1 MVAPKCIAVL
11 TDLGNFFLE
20 FNDFYD
26 DYDLM
31 KENIELLFESSKDI
45 NHGLIMLEQIHGPV
59 YRETKMNADKI
70 EVVIQEIS
78 QVDDELRREY
88 DKIKSEQS
96 ELLQKAQ
103 QIKPNE
109 IWKKIPLFKYW
120 MYDKQ
125 MGKVSILN
133 D

>member
-31 KENIELLFESSKDI
+31 KENIELLYESSKDI
-45 NHGLIMLEQIHGPV
+45 NHGLIMLEQIHSPV

-88 DKIKSEQS
+88 DKIKSEQT

-103 QIKPNE
+103 QMKPNE
-109 IWKKIPLFKYW
+109 IWKKIPLLKIW

-125 MGKVSILN
+125 MGKVSMLN